1 MTEKI
6 GSRFT
11 DCPESLTRQQLEQ
24 YNEQGYLAFENAL
37 SRPEV
42 EAALAD
48 ISNIIRKYAFNE
60 ELAEWTLDDGRGTN
74 YSGARFKKKG
84 GECGFWLE
92 AGYQPHP
99 DKLEE
104 LELNVRKLTSFQN
117 ETPTFIYLSQKH
129 PRLQGVVRSILG
141 SEPVHYQTMGLIK
154 PPLVGTEKPWHQDNA
169 YFSIQNL
176 EKVCGVW
183 VALDDATAENGCMHV
198 IPGGHKLGPL
208 RHHHTFDCEIMKGRI
223 DPSQAKPIEL
233 KAGGVLFFSSMMPHE
248 TPPNRSP
255 QRRRAVQ
262 FHYRSADNKVI
273 PRKEYYSIFKEAD
286 GTPATCAY
294 AQQENF

>member
-1 MTEKI
+1 MNEAI
-6 GSRFT
+6 GSRFA
-11 DCPESLTRQQLEQ
+11 DCPESLTRKQLEQ
-24 YNEQGYLAFENAL
+24 YGDQGYLAFENAL
-37 SRPEV
+37 SRQEV

-48 ISNIIRKYAFNE
+48 ISHIIRKYAFNE
-60 ELAEWTLDDGRGTN
+60 ELAEWTPGEGSGTN
-74 YSGARFKKKG
+74 YSGARCKKKG

-92 AGYQPHP
+92 AGYEPHP
-99 DKLEE
+99 DKLDE
-104 LELNVRKLTSFQN
+104 LEMNVRKLMWFQN

-141 SEPVHYQTMGLIK
+141 SVPVHYQTMGLIK

-176 EKVCGVW
+176 DKVCGVW

-198 IPGGHKLGPL
+198 IPEGHKLGPL
-208 RHHHTFDCEIMKGRI
+208 RHHHTFDCEIMEGRI
-223 DPSQAKPIEL
+223 DPSKAIPIEL
-233 KAGGVLFFSSMMPHE
+233 KAGGALFFSSMIPHK

-255 QRRRAVQ
+255 QRRRAMQ
-262 FHYRSADNKVI
+262 FHYRSEDNEVI
-273 PRKEYYSIFKEAD
+273 PKEEYYTIFKEAD

-294 AQQENF
+294 AKQENF